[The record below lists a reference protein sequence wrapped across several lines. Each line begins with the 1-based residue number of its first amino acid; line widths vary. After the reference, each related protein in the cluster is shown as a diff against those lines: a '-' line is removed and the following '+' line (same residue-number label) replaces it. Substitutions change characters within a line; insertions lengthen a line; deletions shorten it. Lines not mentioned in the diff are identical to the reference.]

1 MQPIDLGPILEQII
15 ASDVV
20 QAVMSVGATIAGI
33 YAVIF
38 AVMNLLAMLRGED
51 AWSWGVSSH
60 LDWFTARKRERQFER
75 QYELEQRA
83 QDYSEWKKSK
93 GLR

>member
-15 ASDVV
+15 ASDIV

-38 AVMNLLAMLRGED
+38 AVMNLLAMLRGEE
-51 AWSWGVSSH
+51 AWSWGLSSH
-60 LDWFTARKRERQFER
+60 LDWFSTRRREQQFER
-75 QYELEQRA
+75 QYEIEQRSHE
-83 QDYSEWKKSK
+83 YREWKKSK